1 MVSKVSTLLLLVL
14 VNCFVSDGLSR
25 VKRADIDLQTCI
37 DNFDIHRDKI
47 IRTQDSR
54 NMGATYLTEF
64 DLGTREECLR
74 LCCETDNCDVFV
86 FEEKNSGSCYLFHCG
101 PPEDFKCKFTHHV
114 NYSSAVLAINR
125 HLPDLESQIK
135 LTKHEQDLNKL
146 RKPEGDAETLPQ
158 AAETRTFTTTTPTTT
173 TKSKEI
179 FSTEAKTKPS
189 EEARKCSRNQFECR
203 STSECIAIYNACD
216 GIPQCADGSDEAPEL
231 GCPDSLTTSVP
242 APVHLNNPIQPAR
255 YDSNIPQQL
264 HPLPPALSQ
273 SEIYRP
279 QEALGPQMQQVP
291 HQEGDFLRPLPN
303 SRTNLNSRLPFDNQQ
318 LQYGPGP
325 VQMQANNWGPH
336 QAQMPPPIPQYA
348 DRNSH
353 IFNHKENGLQV
364 PDGQEISQMQYGD
377 GRDQYNPKIA
387 NFYDNYRQPIQ
398 QENWPGN
405 AEDIPF
411 NGYPQ
416 EASKDWHQE
425 NIQNEARK
433 DGGYK
438 TATSTDHEVAN
449 SKENPTHEQEK
460 MAHELKTSKE
470 NAASPTSEN
479 EPKIKIEK
487 HKQTAHEHY
496 PDVVAY
502 KIDDASQDGVAETA
516 SGAVLSLTLGLII
529 TCIMA
534 LLIGCRLRVRR
545 RMKKGGKSYAHEA
558 DYLVNGMY
566 L

>member
-189 EEARKCSRNQFECR
+189 EEDEDPDP
-203 STSECIAIYNACD
+203 ACA
-216 GIPQCADGSDEAPEL
+216 C
-231 GCPDSLTTSVP
+231 
-242 APVHLNNPIQPAR
+242 
-255 YDSNIPQQL
+255 
-264 HPLPPALSQ
+264 
-273 SEIYRP
+273 
-279 QEALGPQMQQVP
+279 
-291 HQEGDFLRPLPN
+291 
-303 SRTNLNSRLPFDNQQ
+303 
-318 LQYGPGP
+318 P
-325 VQMQANNWGPH
+325 VQEMLLLYTQQN
-336 QAQMPPPIPQYA
+336 AQ
-348 DRNSH
+348 S
-353 IFNHKENGLQV
+353 
-364 PDGQEISQMQYGD
+364 
-377 GRDQYNPKIA
+377 
-387 NFYDNYRQPIQ
+387 
-398 QENWPGN
+398 
-405 AEDIPF
+405 
-411 NGYPQ
+411 
-416 EASKDWHQE
+416 
-425 NIQNEARK
+425 
-433 DGGYK
+433 
-438 TATSTDHEVAN
+438 
-449 SKENPTHEQEK
+449 
-460 MAHELKTSKE
+460 
-470 NAASPTSEN
+470 
-479 EPKIKIEK
+479 
-487 HKQTAHEHY
+487 
-496 PDVVAY
+496 
-502 KIDDASQDGVAETA
+502 
-516 SGAVLSLTLGLII
+516 
-529 TCIMA
+529 
-534 LLIGCRLRVRR
+534 
-545 RMKKGGKSYAHEA
+545 
-558 DYLVNGMY
+558 
-566 L
+566 

>member
-189 EEARKCSRNQFECR
+189 EEVFYLNFTLAITDFRENLNVAHFLVAHGWVHYIGQIHKTTMGKVTDRYLMNARIREEGLDDKSNVE
-203 STSECIAIYNACD
+203 
-216 GIPQCADGSDEAPEL
+216 
-231 GCPDSLTTSVP
+231 
-242 APVHLNNPIQPAR
+242 AR
-255 YDSNIPQQL
+255 Y
-264 HPLPPALSQ
+264 
-273 SEIYRP
+273 
-279 QEALGPQMQQVP
+279 V
-291 HQEGDFLRPLPN
+291 
-303 SRTNLNSRLPFDNQQ
+303 T
-318 LQYGPGP
+318 
-325 VQMQANNWGPH
+325 
-336 QAQMPPPIPQYA
+336 
-348 DRNSH
+348 
-353 IFNHKENGLQV
+353 
-364 PDGQEISQMQYGD
+364 
-377 GRDQYNPKIA
+377 
-387 NFYDNYRQPIQ
+387 
-398 QENWPGN
+398 
-405 AEDIPF
+405 
-411 NGYPQ
+411 
-416 EASKDWHQE
+416 
-425 NIQNEARK
+425 
-433 DGGYK
+433 
-438 TATSTDHEVAN
+438 
-449 SKENPTHEQEK
+449 
-460 MAHELKTSKE
+460 
-470 NAASPTSEN
+470 
-479 EPKIKIEK
+479 
-487 HKQTAHEHY
+487 
-496 PDVVAY
+496 
-502 KIDDASQDGVAETA
+502 
-516 SGAVLSLTLGLII
+516 
-529 TCIMA
+529 
-534 LLIGCRLRVRR
+534 
-545 RMKKGGKSYAHEA
+545 
-558 DYLVNGMY
+558 
-566 L
+566 